1 MLSGP
6 MPSSSPSAAPDL
18 ASRSVW
24 VIDTLSRIYQ
34 LFHALPEMSSPQGT
48 PVAAIYG
55 FTRDLLDIIEK
66 KKADYLFCALD
77 APGPTFRHDK
87 FAAYKAHRAEMPTD
101 LVPQIPLV
109 RRLLEVM
116 GIPCLEV
123 PGFGPTTCWPRWRPR

>member
-1 MLSGP
+1 MISVP
-6 MPSSSPSAAPDL
+6 MPSSSPSTVPEL
-18 ASRSVW
+18 AGRSVW
-24 VIDTLSRIYQ
+24 VIDTLSRVYQ

-87 FAAYKAHRAEMPTD
+87 FAAYKARCPPTSC
-101 LVPQIPLV
+101 
-109 RRLLEVM
+109 RRSRLSV
-116 GIPCLEV
+116 GSS
-123 PGFGPTTCWPRWRPR
+123 R